1 MFTDPL
7 FLFVAFI
14 AVLLVGLAKG
24 GFSGIGMAATPLLAL
39 AVPPLQA
46 LAILLPILLVQ
57 DVVSIWWY
65 RRDWDGWNLKVMLPG
80 AMFGVGLAWAV
91 GSVVPDNVVRLIIGV
106 IGVTFVLNSWFGKV
120 PPPGRPSAASGVFW
134 GAGAGF
140 TSTIASAGMPPFSIH
155 VLPQRMEK
163 MRLVG
168 TVTMFFAAV
177 NLMRVVPYFALGH
190 LTRDN
195 LMISLALLPLAIAA
209 NFLGFWLVL
218 RISTELFYRIAYALM
233 FLISA
238 AIFAQGVTGLLRGSS
253 YTGRMRRTAPRP
265 AARPCGGTP
274 AQAFDLQGHR
284 GARGLAPE
292 NTLEGFALALSIG
305 VTTLELDLAMTRDD
319 VLVVSHDRRLNPDHT
334 RGPDGKFLDRRRP
347 ADPHAHARRAA
358 ALRRRPAQ
366 AGQRL
371 CGGLSGAAAGRRRAH
386 PDARGAVRSGAR
398 AGADHVRFNIE
409 TKITPTSGAETPDP
423 DSVRRRRSRR
433 RSARRA

>member
-7 FLFVAFI
+7 FLFVAFF

-46 LAILLPILLVQ
+46 LAILLPILMAQ

-80 AMFGVGLAWAV
+80 AVLGVGLAWAV

-168 TVTMFFAAV
+168 TITMFFAAV

-195 LMISLALLPLAIAA
+195 LMISLTLLPLAIAA

-218 RISTELFYRIAYALM
+218 RISTELFYRISYALI

-238 AIFAQGVTGLLRGSS
+238 AIFAQGVTGLLRG
-253 YTGRMRRTAPRP
+253 
-265 AARPCGGTP
+265 
-274 AQAFDLQGHR
+274 
-284 GARGLAPE
+284 
-292 NTLEGFALALSIG
+292 
-305 VTTLELDLAMTRDD
+305 
-319 VLVVSHDRRLNPDHT
+319 
-334 RGPDGKFLDRRRP
+334 
-347 ADPHAHARRAA
+347 
-358 ALRRRPAQ
+358 
-366 AGQRL
+366 
-371 CGGLSGAAAGRRRAH
+371 
-386 PDARGAVRSGAR
+386 
-398 AGADHVRFNIE
+398 
-409 TKITPTSGAETPDP
+409 
-423 DSVRRRRSRR
+423 
-433 RSARRA
+433 

>member
-7 FLFVAFI
+7 FLFVAFF

-46 LAILLPILLVQ
+46 LAILLPILIVQ

-80 AMFGVGLAWAV
+80 AILGVGFAWAV
-91 GSVVPDNVVRLIIGV
+91 GSVVPDNGVRLIIGV

-168 TVTMFFAAV
+168 TITMFFAAV

-195 LMISLALLPLAIAA
+195 LMISLTLLPLAIAA

-218 RISTELFYRIAYALM
+218 RISTELFYRISYALI

-238 AIFAQGVTGLLRGSS
+238 AIFAQGVTGLLRG
-253 YTGRMRRTAPRP
+253 
-265 AARPCGGTP
+265 
-274 AQAFDLQGHR
+274 
-284 GARGLAPE
+284 
-292 NTLEGFALALSIG
+292 
-305 VTTLELDLAMTRDD
+305 
-319 VLVVSHDRRLNPDHT
+319 
-334 RGPDGKFLDRRRP
+334 
-347 ADPHAHARRAA
+347 
-358 ALRRRPAQ
+358 
-366 AGQRL
+366 
-371 CGGLSGAAAGRRRAH
+371 
-386 PDARGAVRSGAR
+386 
-398 AGADHVRFNIE
+398 
-409 TKITPTSGAETPDP
+409 
-423 DSVRRRRSRR
+423 
-433 RSARRA
+433 

>member
-46 LAILLPILLVQ
+46 LAILLPILLAQ

-80 AMFGVGLAWAV
+80 AILGVGLAWAV

-168 TVTMFFAAV
+168 TITLFFAAV

-195 LMISLALLPLAIAA
+195 LMISLTLLPLAIAA

-218 RISTELFYRIAYALM
+218 RISTELFYRISYVLI

-238 AIFAQGVTGLLRGSS
+238 AIFAQGVTGLLRG
-253 YTGRMRRTAPRP
+253 
-265 AARPCGGTP
+265 
-274 AQAFDLQGHR
+274 
-284 GARGLAPE
+284 
-292 NTLEGFALALSIG
+292 
-305 VTTLELDLAMTRDD
+305 
-319 VLVVSHDRRLNPDHT
+319 
-334 RGPDGKFLDRRRP
+334 
-347 ADPHAHARRAA
+347 
-358 ALRRRPAQ
+358 
-366 AGQRL
+366 
-371 CGGLSGAAAGRRRAH
+371 
-386 PDARGAVRSGAR
+386 
-398 AGADHVRFNIE
+398 
-409 TKITPTSGAETPDP
+409 
-423 DSVRRRRSRR
+423 
-433 RSARRA
+433 